1 MNKIKTIIG
10 IFVVVAILTVCFT
23 STYAADNDKMIIE
36 LKIGS
41 NLGKV
46 NGKTSQVEKPYVVN
60 KIIMVPLT
68 WVTTAIGAEVNKK
81 DKSKIEIIY
90 GDLDAEISIGSKN
103 YTVSSETQKLTTA
116 PVIKNNITMVPL
128 EFITKN
134 FPVSVTSDIKK
145 GNVRIVLEDDGALTD
160 LSFLTGGISSKK
172 LGNSFYGW
180 SLSIPS
186 GSRVVSNNYK
196 SNIVNIV
203 NDSRDLYI
211 YVSVSNKDDM
221 TLTELNDFI
230 SIGDSSVVESKLDL
244 KADIPYFEY
253 TTVSDYDGTSRV
265 KVFEKGDY
273 FYHLTIMCD
282 DELVTPDKL
291 MSDKLYENIISSFD
305 LNYKGNEKSVEDIS
319 KVKDGKVRFYN
330 YVNLNK
336 TSKYLTWSMDIP
348 VKWEDTLLYG
358 DPLTTTINFDKKHY
372 MKITT
377 NTLDEGADLK
387 EYVDDIKNRYDENFN
402 TKLYSF
408 IGSDTTTVADTEAIT
423 LKFTIKYGDRVYHV
437 EELYFVKNGFVYE
450 FSFYLPEK
458 GYEDLIKEAINAID
472 KMNFITFTKQNFLRD
487 LELYNSKNLGVRVS
501 KQDDIFNFVN
511 KNYNWTADIPGYWI
525 KDSYDDSEVT
535 FKNDETATSIG
546 ISAVE
551 KDSDYEANST
561 EKLEF
566 GMSMIE
572 LLYQVKPTISETNEK
587 GLKIKKYTY
596 RIEDADSNVYGTIIF
611 KVFEKNNIIY
621 CFESEIY
628 DLEATEQ
635 AINEIDNIWKSFKIT
650 E

>member
-1 MNKIKTIIG
+1 MNKKKTIIS
-10 IFVVVAILTVCFT
+10 IFVVVAIFTACFT

-60 KIIMVPLT
+60 KIVMVPLS

-81 DKSKIEIIY
+81 DNSKIEIIY
-90 GDLDAEISIGSKN
+90 GDLEAELSIGSKN
-103 YTVSSETQKLTTA
+103 YTVSSETQKLTAT

-134 FPVSVTSDIKK
+134 FPVSVTCDINK
-145 GNVRIVLEDDGALTD
+145 GNIKIVLEDDGALSD

-196 SNIVNIV
+196 SNTVNIV
-203 NDSRDLYI
+203 NDSRNLYI

-221 TLTELNDFI
+221 TLTKLYDLI
-230 SIGDSSVVESKLDL
+230 SEDDSSVSESKLDL

-253 TTVSDYDGTSRV
+253 ATESDYDETCRV

-282 DELVTPDKL
+282 DELVTPEKL
-291 MSDKLYENIISSFD
+291 MADKFYENIVSSFD

-330 YVNLNK
+330 YVSLNE

-358 DPLTTTINFDKKHY
+358 DPLTTTINFDKKYY

-377 NTLDEGADLK
+377 NTLDEGVDLK
-387 EYVDDIKNRYDENFN
+387 QYVDEIKNRYDKNFN
-402 TKLYSF
+402 PKLYSF
-408 IGSDTTTVADTEAIT
+408 IGFDSTTVAGMEAVT
-423 LKFTIKYGDRVYHV
+423 LKFNIKFGEKVYYV

-450 FSFYLPEK
+450 VSFYLPEK
-458 GYEDLIKEAINAID
+458 GYEDLIKEAINIID
-472 KMNFITFTKQNFLRD
+472 KMNFNAFNKQNFLRD
-487 LELYNSKNLGVRVS
+487 LELYKSKNLGVRVS
-501 KQDDIFNFVN
+501 KQDDICNFVN
-511 KNYNWTADIPGYWI
+511 KKYNWTADIPGYWI
-525 KDSYDDSEVT
+525 KDSYDDSVFT
-535 FKNDETATSIG
+535 FKNDQTATSIG
-546 ISAVE
+546 ISAIE

-561 EKLEF
+561 EKSEF
-566 GMSMIE
+566 GMDMIE
-572 LLYQVKPTISETNEK
+572 LLYKVKPTISETNEK
-587 GLKIKKYTY
+587 GLKIKNYTY
-596 RIEDADSNVYGTIIF
+596 RMENADSDLYGTIVF
-611 KVFEKNNIIY
+611 KVFEKNNTIY

-628 DLEATEQ
+628 DLEATEK
-635 AINEIDNIWKSFKIT
+635 AINEIDSIWKSFKIT